1 MFHLG
6 ISISSLFFNDMW
18 LFAPLFFNIYPP
30 PTAANTS
37 IMQAILSLNMQVY
50 STLCSSLLSSPLL
63 LAKGTPV
70 EEQLLLFVL

>member
-1 MFHLG
+1 MICGYLLLSFS
-6 ISISSLFFNDMW
+6 ISI
-18 LFAPLFFNIYPP
+18 PPP

-50 STLCSSLLSSPLL
+50 STLCSSLLSSPFL